1 MQQFCQKI
9 GENVGVDLKLFT
21 VFLQSTHC
29 VQWTSHH
36 HRVLDER
43 RENRGA
49 RTLCAHTHHLSQLPA
64 PYRLQRDLEPFIESY
79 F

>member
-9 GENVGVDLKLFT
+9 GENVGFDLKLFT

-49 RTLCAHTHHLSQLPA
+49 RTLCAHTPLVATAGAIQTITA
-64 PYRLQRDLEPFIESY
+64 RFRAFY
-79 F
+79 